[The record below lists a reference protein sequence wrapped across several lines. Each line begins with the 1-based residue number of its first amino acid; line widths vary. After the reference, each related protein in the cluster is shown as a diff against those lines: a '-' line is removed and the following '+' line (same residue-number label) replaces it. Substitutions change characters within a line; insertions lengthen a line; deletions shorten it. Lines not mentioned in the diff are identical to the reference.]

1 MIAIFKNFSL
11 AGKIGLVAGLLGG
24 LVGMIVAIIADP
36 LFGIIFSA
44 VIITIIYF
52 SFRAAFGSII
62 RRDALMK
69 NGVQAEATII
79 EVNDTGMTVN
89 EIYPVIKFTLE
100 VRPPEGQPFR
110 AESKELINRM
120 DIPTFQPGAV
130 VPVLY
135 NPKNPS
141 NVVMGTKESIGSE
154 QGQAFFSAADAQN
167 PEKLRM
173 AQEFLEK
180 EEKEHEEIRASGKPA
195 PAMILSF
202 MPLGINVNGNNPAM
216 TFLLEVRPEREQPFQ
231 AQTTGV
237 VAEASVPEYQ
247 PGRQVYVKFDPGDK
261 GRVSLDH
268 S

>member
-1 MIAIFKNFSL
+1 LIAIFKNFNL
-11 AGKIGLVAGLLGG
+11 MGKIGLTVGLLGG

-44 VIITIIYF
+44 VIIAIIYF

-69 NGVQAEATII
+69 NGVQAEATIVD
-79 EVNDTGMTVN
+79 VNDTGMTVN

-135 NPKNPS
+135 DPKNPS
-141 NVVMGTKESIGSE
+141 SVVMGTKESIGSE
-154 QGQAFFSAADAQN
+154 PGQGLFTAFDMQD
-167 PEKLRM
+167 PERMRM

-180 EEKEHEEIRASGKPA
+180 EQEKNEEIKASGNPA
-195 PAMILSF
+195 KARILVAT
-202 MPLGINVNGNNPAM
+202 PLGINVNGNNPAM
-216 TFLLEVRPEREQPFQ
+216 TFMLEVLPEGEPPFQ
-231 AQTTGV
+231 AQTNGV
-237 VAEASVPEYQ
+237 IAEASIPKYQ
-247 PGRQVYVKFDPGDK
+247 PGREIFVKFDPDDK
-261 GRVSLDH
+261 TRVALDH